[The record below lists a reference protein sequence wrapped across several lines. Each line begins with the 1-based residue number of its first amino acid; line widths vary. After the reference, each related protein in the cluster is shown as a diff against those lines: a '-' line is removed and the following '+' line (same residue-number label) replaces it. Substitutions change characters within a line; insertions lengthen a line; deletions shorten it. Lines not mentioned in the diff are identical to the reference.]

1 MRQEMIFSAIG
12 DISDDLILDAEISSF
27 ALPNTIRL
35 FRWKRLV
42 AACLIIVMLAVPV
55 SAEMINGYVSNLL
68 APLYGCAQ
76 TEIVDKIGKPIG
88 ASVIV
93 DDYKLTADAII
104 GDQYSVAIVYSL
116 SRIDGTPLE
125 EGLTFQVYSN
135 SLKTNGGAS
144 YSQFLSEDKMVLNIV
159 EKWVGTNELL
169 FNRNVQITFSNLIIE
184 QGNKAEATI
193 VQQGNWD
200 LRFCLR
206 YENTSSQINMNEF
219 TVTDSSAI
227 SYQINKIFISPV
239 GIHMDM
245 TVPNPHLNGIDIS
258 RQFEDFYIS
267 LVLNTGERIDIKNRN
282 LGYNG
287 NLDDEYLDGDYTAL
301 FTIPLDISTIR
312 EILIC
317 EKSVPIADMPTRQ

>member
-1 MRQEMIFSAIG
+1 MRQEIIFSAIG
-12 DISDDLILDAEISSF
+12 EISDDLISDAEISTF
-27 ALPNTIRL
+27 ALQITVHL
-35 FRWKRLV
+35 FRWKAIV

-55 SAEMINGYVSNLL
+55 RAEMINGYVSNLL

-88 ASVIV
+88 ASVV
-93 DDYKLTADAII
+93 VGDYKLTADAIV

-116 SRIDGTPLE
+116 SRIDGAPLE
-125 EGLTFQVYSN
+125 DGLTFQVYSN

-159 EKWVGTNELL
+159 EKWVGANELL
-169 FNRNVQITFSNLIIE
+169 FNRNVHVTFSNLITDH
-184 QGNKAEATI
+184 GANGDATI

-206 YENTSSQINMNEF
+206 YENTSVEIKVKEF
-219 TVTDSSAI
+219 MVSDSSNV

-258 RQFEDFYIS
+258 MQFEDFHIA
-267 LVLNTGERIDIKNRN
+267 LVLDTGEQIDIKNRN
-282 LGYNG
+282 MGYNG
-287 NLDDEYLDGDYTAL
+287 DLDDEYLDGDYTAL
-301 FTIPLDISTIR
+301 FTTPLDISTVR
-312 EILIC
+312 EIIIC
-317 EKSVPIADMPTRQ
+317 ETSLPITDMLLPQ